1 MTSKGIF
8 FAGALAGAAALAV
21 TAQLL
26 PQSEPTRVATR
37 APADTSTPARQL
49 QQQDMVARDCRT
61 FVRGQEN
68 CGGSALAHPS
78 PQVPLD
84 RARNGSEPQADSEW
98 NALVGGMLEWQVAHR
113 TGQMLTAE
121 KKDRLIA
128 ELSRLR
134 EASQTLQRAPAQ
146 PRDSAELRDRL
157 TQTLALVQVDQA
169 FRNELG
175 LGVAEFLQGLDSK
188 AIEDVS
194 SARTEP

>member
-26 PQSEPTRVATR
+26 PQSEPTQVATR
-37 APADTSTPARQL
+37 APPDTSTPAHQL
-49 QQQDMVARDCRT
+49 QQRGVVARDCRT
-61 FVRGQEN
+61 SVRGHEN

-78 PQVPLD
+78 PQVALD
-84 RARNGSEPQADSEW
+84 REPNGPEPQADSEW

-134 EASQTLQRAPAQ
+134 EASQALQRAPAQ
-146 PRDSAELRDRL
+146 PRDSEELRDRL

-169 FRNELG
+169 FSMPCAGTLLCTCG
-175 LGVAEFLQGLDSK
+175 
-188 AIEDVS
+188 
-194 SARTEP
+194 RTR